1 MILIF
6 EASPKLVTQ
15 YKMDP
20 VKMGQVNQFKEKFV
34 DIASPGILAARIF
47 RQHDAK
53 PLLLAP
59 IGGKIGQK
67 IKKIAKAEGLGLVD
81 IDFRDESME
90 EVRLGLEDP
99 LILQSK
105 PTRATQEEFNRL
117 FSTLTS
123 YQEEVK
129 NFLLLGG
136 TEAIE
141 EKYPYL
147 IKRSHDLAYP
157 VFVCL
162 NGRIQDCVKERPF
175 NLVCSKDQ
183 LEDYSGLKCNFS
195 HEVIQAGKMVLAAG
209 VKGLFIGGRGK
220 TSIYMRDHS
229 YWTIQSKDLT
239 RQDLTLVT
247 IGLSGAYEKKYDLEM
262 TLKFARALGAFDS
275 QSVDKI
281 DLADLKQR
289 MKDLSIKEGKFE

>member
-6 EASPKLVTQ
+6 ESSPKLVTQ

-20 VKMGQVNQFKEKFV
+20 VKMGQVNQFKDKFV
-34 DIASPGILAARIF
+34 DIASPGVLAARIF
-47 RQHDAK
+47 KQQDEK

-67 IKKIAKAEGLGLVD
+67 IKEIAKTEKLGLVD

-99 LILQSK
+99 LILQSR
-105 PTRATQEEFNRL
+105 PARVTQEEFNRL
-117 FSTLTS
+117 FSTLAS
-123 YQEEVK
+123 YQEEIK
-129 NFLLLGG
+129 NFLLLGAS
-136 TEAIE
+136 ESIE

-147 IKRSHDLAYP
+147 IKKSYDLGHP

-162 NGRIQDCVKERPF
+162 EGRIQDCIKEKPYS
-175 NLVCSKDQ
+175 LVCSKDQ
-183 LEDYSGLKCNFS
+183 LEDYSGLKCNFT

-209 VKGLFIGGRGK
+209 VRELFIGGSGK
-220 TSIYMRDHS
+220 TSIYMKDHS
-229 YWTIQSKDLT
+229 YWTIQSQDLT
-239 RQDLTLVT
+239 RQDLTLIT

-262 TLKFARALGAFDS
+262 ALKFARGLGAFDS
-275 QSVDKI
+275 QVVNQI
-281 DLADLKQR
+281 DLADLKQK